1 MTVSRRK
8 FLAAAA
14 AAGLTP
20 LAARRAF
27 AAATPAE
34 VAKPVAD
41 ASAAFGCDLYGELAK
56 ADAGKNLFFSPLSIE
71 AALAMTAAGAKGNT
85 FDEMQKTLHLP
96 KDEAATDA
104 GFKHI
109 FAKVNDA
116 ETPADK
122 RGYTLSLANAIYAQ
136 SGFAWEKAFTD
147 RVSSAYGAGILDADF
162 QADPEKERLRI
173 NGWVEKETRD
183 TIKDLIAKGI
193 LTKLTRMVLV
203 NAVYFKGDWESAF
216 KKDATKDQPFFLA
229 DGGRADAPLMYQRGA
244 FGLYQDDT
252 LQALELPYKA
262 GQMAM
267 VAVLPRKKDGLGE
280 MEKALTP
287 KKVDQ
292 ILASF
297 HRGAGAAIGRRSDK
311 VDVFL
316 PKFKI
321 ETSYAL
327 KESLGSLGMKDAFIR
342 GKADFSRMS
351 PKALSD
357 ELHISAVVHKAFVD
371 VNEEGTEAAA
381 ATGVVMEGRKSAA
394 PPTPAFRA
402 DHPFVF
408 LLVHK
413 PTNAVLFQGRV
424 TNPKG

>member
-122 RGYTLSLANAIYAQ
+122 RGYTLSLANAIFAQ
-136 SGFAWEKAFTD
+136 KGFPWEKPFTD

-244 FGLYQDDT
+244 FPLYQDDT

-267 VAVLPRKKDGLGE
+267 VAVLPRKKDGLADL
-280 MEKALTP
+280 EKALTP
-287 KKVDQ
+287 AN
-292 ILASF
+292 LAKWTESF
-297 HRGAGAAIGRRSDK
+297 RQQAGAAVGHRGGQ
-311 VDVFL
+311 VDVYL
-316 PKFKI
+316 PKFKV
-321 ETSYAL
+321 ETSYKLNEPL
-327 KESLGSLGMKDAFIR
+327 KNLGMVEAF
-342 GKADFSRMS
+342 GNGDFSRMS
-351 PKALSD
+351 KSGRLS
-357 ELHISAVVHKAFVD
+357 ISQVIHKAFVD

-381 ATGVVMEGRKSAA
+381 ATAVMVADATAVRPN
-394 PPTPAFRA
+394 PPPIPVFRA
-402 DHPFVF
+402 DHPFAF
-408 LLVHK
+408 LLVHR
-413 PTNAVLFQGRV
+413 PTNAILFQGRV

>member
-20 LAARRAF
+20 LAVRRAL
-27 AAATPAE
+27 AAPPADP
-34 VAKPVAD
+34 AKPVAD
-41 ASAAFGCDLYGELAK
+41 ANTAFGCDLYGELAK
-56 ADAGKNLFFSPLSIE
+56 ANAGQNLFFSPLSIE
-71 AALAMTAAGAKGNT
+71 AALAMTAAGAAGNT
-85 FDEMQKTLHLP
+85 FDEMQKVLRLP
-96 KDEAATDA
+96 KDETATDA

-109 FAKVNDA
+109 FAKINDA
-116 ETPADK
+116 ETPAEK

-136 SGFAWEKAFTD
+136 QGFAWEKPFTD
-147 RVSSAYGAGILDADF
+147 RVATAYGAGILDADF
-162 QADPEKERLRI
+162 QADPEKERRRI
-173 NGWVEKETRD
+173 NSWVEKETRD
-183 TIKDLIAKGI
+183 KIKDLIAKGI

-216 KKDATKDQPFFLA
+216 KKDVTKDQPFFLA
-229 DGGRADAPLMYQRGA
+229 DGGKVDAPLMYQRGA

-267 VAVLPRKKDGLGE
+267 VALLPRKKDGLAE
-280 MEKALTP
+280 LEKALTP
-287 KKVDQ
+287 ANLGKWTE
-292 ILASF
+292 SF
-297 HRGAGAAIGRRSDK
+297 RQQAGAAVGRRSDK

-351 PKALSD
+351 PMALSD

-381 ATGVVMEGRKSAA
+381 ATGVVLEGRKSAA
-394 PPTPAFRA
+394 PPIPVFRA
-402 DHPFVF
+402 DHPFLF
-408 LLVHK
+408 LLVHR
-413 PTNAVLFQGRV
+413 PTSAILFQGRV